1 MDWDEDRLAVAAEVD
16 NPMQWAVCTARSL
29 GDAFVWDNL
38 LTDERLDE
46 NSEFRRLL
54 QEAPGV
60 LQNSAC
66 LGWIVEED
74 ELVDDIGEFGDR
86 IQAVLEE
93 ICEMTRDMTH
103 GEYREYNSRTA
114 FRTKIL
120 TESLGVIGVMTRLL
134 DFAGVDILRIG
145 QMPRFKSD
153 FDDEKLSSI
162 AKFVG
167 INSAIGSKYGMASVF
182 RQLFED
188 RDEVLR
194 WSMDVDVDAAE
205 PFGELIGSWCLFAD
219 YGERQEVFAEK
230 LRSNVSPKDIRDDAP
245 EIGVRVPVQTSTSR
259 AQYRDLLEEA
269 LEEKNLLTTPEAV
282 SVLHGLC
289 RSPLTIANGVARAL
303 EPEAETRHIRSVEL
317 RRIIA
322 ALSPEQVL
330 RDASSTPRKALVALA
345 DAEKFLTQ
353 SALAERAGVSARSL
367 RDHLPDLVDAGIVAM
382 TDAGYRLQLSFA
394 ETDRDD
400 GELPERY
407 QDIYPQWVS
416 DPTVSNDVH
425 AAAGALR
432 TARDHHGPDGPVSPE
447 DVGFAGDVLLEL
459 TEPWPLLDEV
469 LPALWAVTT
478 RACYREDAAVAGGVL
493 VECETE
499 VMGRRPRQL
508 SLQEATSGELIG

>member
-1 MDWDEDRLAVAAEVD
+1 AAEVD

-29 GDAFVWDNL
+29 GDEFVWDNL

-46 NSEFRRLL
+46 NGEFRRLL
-54 QEAPGV
+54 QEAPNI

-66 LGWIVEED
+66 LGWIAEED
-74 ELVDDIGEFGDR
+74 ELVDDVDGFGDR

-145 QMPRFKSD
+145 RMPRFKSD
-153 FDDEKLSSI
+153 FADEKLSAI

-167 INSAIGSKYGMASVF
+167 INSAIASKYGMASVF
-182 RQLFED
+182 RQLFEN

-194 WSMDVDVDAAE
+194 WSLDVDVNAAE
-205 PFGELIGSWCLFAD
+205 PFGELIGSWCLFGD
-219 YGERQEVFAEK
+219 YGDRQDVFAEK
-230 LRSNVSPKDIRDDAP
+230 LRSNVSPRDIRDDAP

-269 LEEKNLLTTPEAV
+269 LEAKNLLTTPEAV

-289 RSPLTIANGVARAL
+289 RSPLAIANGVARAL

-345 DAEKFLTQ
+345 GAEEFLTQ
-353 SALAERAGVSARSL
+353 SVLAERAGVSARSL
-367 RDHLPDLVDAGIVAM
+367 RDHLPDLVDAGIVAEV
-382 TDAGYRLQLSFA
+382 DAGYRLQLSFA

-407 QDIYPQWVS
+407 QDIYPRWVS

-432 TARDHHGPDGPVSPE
+432 TAREHHGPDGPISPE
-447 DVGFAGDVLLEL
+447 EAGFAGDVLLEL

-508 SLQEATSGELIG
+508 SLQEATTGELVG